1 MLANNETGVIQPIAQ
16 VSEIVHR
23 HGGYLLVDAVQGLGR
38 LDLPMAAQGADF
50 MLLSAHKAGGPKGVG
65 ALLLGSPGLAP
76 APLIRGGGQEN
87 FHRAG
92 TENAV
97 AIAGFGAAVENLPK
111 REEWDAIA
119 QLRDLLTDG
128 LRTISGETGLP
139 EPVVFGGDAERLA
152 NTLCFAVPGMK
163 AETALISLDLAGIAI
178 SSGSACSSGKVR
190 KSHVLQAMSVRDD
203 LCAGALRI
211 SLGSSSTLSEVTRF
225 LAAWKDMAGR
235 SARNAA

>member
-1 MLANNETGVIQPIAQ
+1 
-16 VSEIVHR
+16 
-23 HGGYLLVDAVQGLGR
+23 
-38 LDLPMAAQGADF
+38 
-50 MLLSAHKAGGPKGVG
+50 
-65 ALLLGSPGLAP
+65 
-76 APLIRGGGQEN
+76 
-87 FHRAG
+87 
-92 TENAV
+92 
-97 AIAGFGAAVENLPK
+97 
-111 REEWDAIA
+111 
-119 QLRDLLTDG
+119 
-128 LRTISGETGLP
+128 
-139 EPVVFGGDAERLA
+139 
-152 NTLCFAVPGMK
+152 MK